1 MDKSEA
7 EIFYCECECSEASA
21 NGRMTFIDSK
31 LGFTVFKGSVV
42 SSYICNSLQSDER
55 YRGYYDW
62 RLRLEDKGVIENRVF
77 QTDYTLSSP
86 SLAATVV
93 LGRNANG
100 NTEWH
105 TANGKLLGDVR
116 PDY

>member
-7 EIFYCECECSEASA
+7 EIFYCERKCSEASGE
-21 NGRMTFIDSK
+21 GRITFIDDK

-42 SSYICNSLQSDER
+42 SSYICHSLQNDER
-55 YRGYYDW
+55 YRGYYNW
-62 RLRLEDKGVIENRVF
+62 RLRLEDAGVIKNRVF
-77 QTDYTLSSP
+77 QNDYTFSSP

-93 LGRNANG
+93 LGASANG

-105 TANGKLLGDVR
+105 TANGKLLGNVR

>member
-1 MDKSEA
+1 MDKPET
-7 EIFYCECECSEASA
+7 EIFYCERKCSEASGE
-21 NGRMTFIDSK
+21 GRMTFIADK

-42 SSYICNSLQSDER
+42 SSYICDSLPLWHQ
-55 YRGYYDW
+55 GYYNW
-62 RLRLEDKGVIENRVF
+62 RIRLEDEGVIKNRVF
-77 QTDYTLSSP
+77 QTDYTFSSP

-93 LGRNANG
+93 LGASANG

-105 TANGKLLGDVR
+105 TASGKLLGDVR